1 MESTSCPLE
10 RLPSEILTMLYRNL
24 DSMFDLQS
32 IMRASPHVWRHLE
45 SDRQVSS
52 ILNELLQKDSIHRQ
66 LAFAVCTVAHLRHQ
80 SPQLTGQLNELGL
93 DVFEPGFNR
102 PISNRPAEEELFDKL
117 PESMEALD
125 VRSLL
130 TTSGAIHATASRC
143 INCYLSRFHAMRPV
157 RPSDG
162 IKFDVRI
169 DSWDDLP
176 TDPRSL
182 VPYTGAPLWTE
193 FQQLLKAFWMLQ
205 FANLFF
211 LHHRHRCFDIPED
224 CRDMEIDD
232 MKPIDLFGF
241 ERQGRQEYHD
251 RNRPRDY
258 LFHMMQLFITA
269 EEYLEEVKR
278 EGHKPPYSG
287 LLSCERNLG
296 DSRIWPDVSE
306 TMEQFVRLFKEVR
319 SLENGDGFSPWRRLG
334 FAVWDITRP
343 RKAGLVHRPK
353 KDRDVDRVRW
363 LSVIREE
370 EFPRVQNHR
379 QQKRGNIVCYPEDSD
394 ESSKSRPYGT
404 SIYWLHENP
413 RRSLALEF
421 GKQAHGK

>member
-1 MESTSCPLE
+1 MESASCPLE
-10 RLPSEILTMLYRNL
+10 RLPSEILTMLFRNL
-24 DSMFDLQS
+24 DSIFDLQN
-32 IMRASPHVWRHLE
+32 IMLASPHVWRHLE
-45 SDRQVSS
+45 NDRQVSS
-52 ILNELLQKDSIHRQ
+52 ILDELLQKDSIHRQ
-66 LAFAVCTVAHLRHQ
+66 LAFAVRTVAYLRHQ
-80 SPQLTGQLNELGL
+80 SPQLIGQLNDLGL

-102 PISNRPAEEELFDKL
+102 PISNLPAEEELFDTL
-117 PESMEALD
+117 PESMEPVE

-143 INCYLSRFHAMRPV
+143 INCYLSHFHALRPV
-157 RPSDG
+157 RSRDG
-162 IKFDVRI
+162 VKFDVRN

-176 TDPRSL
+176 TGPRFL

-211 LHHRHRCFDIPED
+211 LHHKHRSFDIPED

-241 ERQGRQEYHD
+241 ERQGRQEYHS

-269 EEYLEEVKR
+269 EEYLADVKR
-278 EGHKPPYSG
+278 GADKHPDSE
-287 LLSCERNLG
+287 LLSCEQGVG
-296 DSRIWPDVSE
+296 DAQMWPDVSE
-306 TMEQFVRLFKEVR
+306 TMEHFVRLFKDIR

-334 FAVWDITRP
+334 FAIWDIARL
-343 RKAGLVHRPK
+343 RKAGLVHHPER
-353 KDRDVDRVRW
+353 DRDVDRVRW
-363 LSVIREE
+363 LSVIRED

-379 QQKRGNIVCYPEDSD
+379 QQKKEGYVYYPEDSD
-394 ESSKSRPYGT
+394 ESSKSRPYGN
-404 SIYWLHENP
+404 SVYWLHDNP

-421 GKQAHGK
+421 DKQAHDT